1 MKKIRSVI
9 IDDEFK
15 NRENLRQILERYC
28 QNIEIVG
35 FAENALEGLDIIQSE
50 KPELVFLDIQMPGGS
65 GFDLLERIDNIDFDV
80 IFITAFDQYAIKA
93 IRLCATDYLLKPIN
107 ILDLKAA
114 IGKVTQKLD
123 QKHSNESLQ
132 NIVQNTLQKD
142 ENKKI
147 ALPSSERVL
156 FVRISEIVRCLGE
169 NNYTT
174 VFLQKGEKVL
184 VSKTLKEYEELLTE
198 FGFLRVH
205 QSHLIN
211 SKFIRS
217 YEKQDGG
224 YLKMLDGTTISISR
238 QRKQSILNQLNL

>member
-35 FAENALEGLDIIQSE
+35 FAENALEGLDVIQSE

-107 ILDLKAA
+107 ILDLKIA

-147 ALPSSERVL
+147 ALPTYERVL
-156 FVRISEIVRCLGE
+156 FVQISEIVRCLGE

-174 VFLQKGEKVL
+174 VFFAK
-184 VSKTLKEYEELLTE
+184 
-198 FGFLRVH
+198 R
-205 QSHLIN
+205 
-211 SKFIRS
+211 
-217 YEKQDGG
+217 
-224 YLKMLDGTTISISR
+224 
-238 QRKQSILNQLNL
+238 